1 MPADAAPAGAFPPT
15 RWSVVVAARSADPD
29 ERRRGL
35 EIIAAAY
42 WKPVYKLIRARF
54 NRSSEDARDLT
65 QEFFARVI
73 EKDFLADF
81 DPAKGR
87 LRTFLRTCV
96 DAMVKNDARD
106 SGRLKRGGG
115 ATQLLSL
122 DFETAEG
129 ELVLAGIPAPG
140 DRADDLF
147 DKEWVRS
154 VFALALSRLRAECDA
169 KGAAMAARFRVFER
183 YDVEDD
189 EPRPTY
195 AALAAELGIAATDVT
210 NHLSWSRREFRRV
223 VLETL
228 REMTASEDEFRREAR
243 DLFGLDIRTSH
254 R

>member
-1 MPADAAPAGAFPPT
+1 
-15 RWSVVVAARSADPD
+15 VVAARSADPA

-42 WKPVYKLIRARF
+42 WKPVYKLIRARW

-81 DPAKGR
+81 DPGRGR
-87 LRTFLRTCV
+87 LRTFLRACV

-106 SGRLKRGGG
+106 AGRLKRGGG
-115 ATQLLSL
+115 VTALLSL

-129 ELVLAGIPAPG
+129 ELALAGIASPG

-154 VFALALSRLRAECDA
+154 VFALALARLRAACDA
-169 KGAAMAARFRVFER
+169 KGTAVRFRVFER
-183 YDVEDD
+183 YDVEDQ

-195 AALAAELGIAATDVT
+195 AAIATELGLAATDVT
-210 NHLSWSRREFRRV
+210 NHLAWARREFRRV
-223 VLETL
+223 VLDTL

-243 DLFGLDIRTSH
+243 DLLGLDARTSP